1 MANGNSVNSV
11 NSVRRLS
18 YTAGVPSSAFQAR
31 LWPPLALRWHGD
43 SHDVSSSCFL
53 GRPIKLRRRRRSSFL
68 FLCFPDATAATP
80 ASPHRRRSAPP
91 SQPSQFQLHLL
102 LAHPSSQL
110 GSPDSAGNPLCEPFF
125 LVAGRVTGDPVSP
138 RPALSGESW
147 LLLSVPTAS
156 YSCCGA

>member
-1 MANGNSVNSV
+1 M

-18 YTAGVPSSAFQAR
+18 YTVGVPSSAFQAR
-31 LWPPLALRWHGD
+31 LWPPLVSHWRGD
-43 SHDVSSSCFL
+43 GRDVSSSCFL
-53 GRPIKLRRRRRSSFL
+53 GRPIKLKRRRRSSFL

-91 SQPSQFQLHLL
+91 SQPSQFQLRLF
-102 LAHPSSQL
+102 AHPSSQL

-125 LVAGRVTGDPVSP
+125 LAAGRVTGDPVSP
-138 RPALSGESW
+138 WPALSGESW

-156 YSCCGA
+156 Y